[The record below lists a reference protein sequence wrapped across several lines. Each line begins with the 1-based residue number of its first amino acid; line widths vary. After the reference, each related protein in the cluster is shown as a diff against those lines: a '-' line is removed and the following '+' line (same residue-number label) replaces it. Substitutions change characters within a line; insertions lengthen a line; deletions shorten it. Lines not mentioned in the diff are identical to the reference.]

1 VIATPGAEP
10 RAAGGYAAAILLDGW
25 SLLARP
31 SLRAGEEALRRWMN
45 AAALVRP
52 GTAGGKVILMA
63 EPDLPPAQALI
74 RWDPATHA
82 DRELAE
88 RAELGF
94 PPAVRMAALSGADD
108 DLREL
113 LSAVTLP
120 ARTDVLGPVPAGR
133 TDHVPAHADAAV
145 RYLIRVPSTE
155 GTALAVALRSGL
167 AGRSAAKSQGQVRLQ
182 LDPGE
187 LI

>member
-1 VIATPGAEP
+1 
-10 RAAGGYAAAILLDGW
+10 
-25 SLLARP
+25 
-31 SLRAGEEALRRWMN
+31 
-45 AAALVRP
+45 
-52 GTAGGKVILMA
+52 MA

-108 DLREL
+108 DVREL

-120 ARTDVLGPVPAGR
+120 ARADVLGPVPAGR
-133 TDHVPAHADAAV
+133 TDRVRAHADAAV